1 MAAERRPTMLV
12 EIPNGDVS
20 LKSVLILEDEV
31 LVSMM
36 MEDLMREIGVENV
49 HVHADAEAARDF
61 AKSADLDC
69 AVLDVLVRGGDS
81 AEVADILLLRGIP
94 FIFSTGSGVESLP
107 ERHRHL
113 PLITKPFADDDL
125 RVLLLDTVAARR
137 SDERRMPA

>member
-1 MAAERRPTMLV
+1 MLV

-36 MEDLMREIGVENV
+36 MEDLVRELGVETV
-49 HVHADAEAARDF
+49 HVAADAEAA
-61 AKSADLDC
+61 KTVVSTADLDC
-69 AVLDVLVRGGDS
+69 AVLDVRVRDGNS
-81 AEVADILLLRGIP
+81 AEVADMLLVRGIP
-94 FIFSTGSGVESLP
+94 FVFSTGSGLESLP

-125 RVLLLDTVAARR
+125 RMLLLDTVAANRAR
-137 SDERRMPA
+137 THELA